1 MKNLIPKSIINTLF
15 LFLVLVGV
23 SCSKE
28 DEKQVQPSKPILK
41 FPTELEID
49 VNPEVDLQW
58 QASNDE
64 NDDEIEYSVYYNK
77 SPNNWIL
84 AGKTNYPYYHLNLES
99 NTTYYWYISVSDGNT
114 PSVDSDNRV
123 FKTLNTNTP
132 PVASFKVS
140 QETGWLETKFEFD
153 ASECTDQ
160 QDPTSDLKVRWDFE
174 NDGTWDTEWSTDKT
188 VTHKYDKVDNYT
200 VKLEVKDSEDEI
212 VATEKQVTVN
222 LFDPAVY
229 GNIPSSYFQNV
240 FIENFNDNSNKWYT
254 GEDDEKI
261 AKIQNGQYE
270 ITCLQEGREHLFW
283 HKVVNLVEGSDFQIE
298 SKIKITHSDAN
309 SFHDM
314 FSGLIWGHKNKPVGN
329 GYFNFKFNVNR
340 FRISD
345 ENSESD
351 TYDDWSDYY
360 ETSNYINNIENYNTI
375 TIRKY
380 NNQYYFFING
390 EKVLEHQFKTFYGEN
405 IGFSIGYNTT
415 CKIDYL
421 YINKIGKTKSGIHS
435 NISTES
441 GSCSIK
447 NND

>member
-28 DEKQVQPSKPILK
+28 DEKQAQPSKPILK
-41 FPTELEID
+41 FPRELEID

-64 NDDEIEYSVYYNK
+64 NDDEIEYSVYYNT
-77 SPNNWIL
+77 SPSNWIL
-84 AGKTNYPYYHLNLES
+84 AGKTNYPFFHLSLES

-132 PVASFKVS
+132 PIASFKVS

-153 ASECTDQ
+153 ASECTDEQ
-160 QDPTSDLKVRWDFE
+160 NRISDLKVRWDFE
-174 NDGTWDTEWSTDKT
+174 DDANWDAEWSTDKT
-188 VTHKYDKVDNYT
+188 VTHKYDKVGNYT

-229 GNIPSSYFQNV
+229 GSIPSSYFQNV
-240 FIENFNDNSNKWYT
+240 FIENFNDNSNNWSV
-254 GEDDEKI
+254 GENDERL
-261 AKIQNGQYE
+261 AKLENGQYE
-270 ITCLQEGREHLFW
+270 ITCLKESSQHLFW
-283 HKVVNLVEGSDFQIE
+283 HKVVNLVEGWDFQIE
-298 SKIKITHSDAN
+298 SKIKITQSDDN
-309 SFHDM
+309 SYYDKYC
-314 FSGLIWGHKNKPVGN
+314 GLIWGHKKISIGN
-329 GYFNFKFNVNR
+329 NNFFNFKFNVKNG
-340 FRISD
+340 FRIND
-345 ENSESD
+345 NESN
-351 TYDDWSDYY
+351 TVDDWSDYY
-360 ETSNYINNIENYNTI
+360 ETSNYINSIGNYNTI

-380 NNQYYFFING
+380 NNRYYFFING

-405 IGFSIGYNTT
+405 IGFSIRYNTT
-415 CKIDYL
+415 CQIDYL
-421 YINKIGKTKSGIHS
+421 YINKIGKTKSGIS
-435 NISTES
+435 SDISTES
-441 GSCSIK
+441 GSCSVK
-447 NND
+447 SN